1 MLVLLHPQWGSA
13 DQVIKL
19 EDIILAV
26 LILGVLFLG
35 IRTCNG
41 YYGGPPKA
49 CLQIGDDQPKCKETN
64 ETPD

>member
-1 MLVLLHPQWGSA
+1 M
-13 DQVIKL
+13 IKL